1 MPNWEPNWQD
11 VRWNHGAA
19 DEAIAALRHAA
30 DLLDQT
36 ADERSRVAGEATAE
50 WRGRY
55 RDEFDDHL
63 EQMLRRARELTGEYR
78 HAAGNIA
85 KASQQVY
92 EEQKR
97 RERER
102 ERWRLEKEA
111 EEREQRRRQQQGS
124 W

>member
-11 VRWNHGAA
+11 VRWDHGAA
-19 DEAIAALRHAA
+19 QDAISALRRVA

-36 ADERSRVAGEATAE
+36 AAERARVAQDATAQ

-55 RDEFDDHL
+55 REEFDEHL
-63 EQMLRRARELTGEYR
+63 ERMLRRAHDLARECREASNR
-78 HAAGNIA
+78 IA
-85 KASQQVY
+85 QADQGAY

-102 ERWRLEKEA
+102 ERWRAEKEA
-111 EEREQRRRQQQGS
+111 EDRARQRQQQGVR
-124 W
+124 